1 MLGRKVESTRPV
13 TLVEVKKILEQRSVE
28 PDFGYEQQTSLDY
41 ARKLAKLTPEDAT
54 KMEKELVEEVPALRA
69 ESLVKIVD
77 ILPVHEST
85 IGAILAKER
94 ISLSPAQN
102 AKVLEI
108 VAKFR
113 TKMIAPPEPEKKEEA
128 AKAEDASA
136 PVEEKAAV
144 PKKEKAEEK
153 AEKKEAADK
162 KDASEKKEPAEK
174 TEKKTKS
181 KKSAEP
187 KSE

>member
-13 TLVEVKKILEQRSVE
+13 SLVEVKRILEQRSVE

-41 ARKLAKLTPEDAT
+41 ARKLAKLTVEDAA
-54 KMEKELVEEVPALRA
+54 KLEKELVEEVPALKA
-69 ESLVKIVD
+69 EALVKIVD

-102 AKVLEI
+102 AAVLEI

-128 AKAEDASA
+128 AETEAAKEEVKVAEAEKPASA
-136 PVEEKAAV
+136 A
-144 PKKEKAEEK
+144 KKEKAET
-153 AEKKEAADK
+153 A
-162 KDASEKKEPAEK
+162 EKKEPAKK
-174 TEKKTKS
+174 TEGKGKKA
-181 KKSAEP
+181 AEA

>member
-1 MLGRKVESTRPV
+1 MLGRKVESARPV
-13 TLVEVKKILEQRSVE
+13 SLVEVKRILEQRAAE

-41 ARKLAKLTPEDAT
+41 ARKLAKLTVEDAA
-54 KMEKELVEEVPALRA
+54 KMEKELVEEVPALKA
-69 ESLVKIVD
+69 EALVKIVD

-94 ISLSPAQN
+94 ISLSPSQN

-108 VAKFR
+108 AAKFR

-128 AKAEDASA
+128 VTTELAKEESKTAETDK
-136 PVEEKAAV
+136 PAA
-144 PKKEKAEEK
+144 KKEKAEKEPT
-153 AEKKEAADK
+153 EKKEGKAKKAAE
-162 KDASEKKEPAEK
+162 S
-174 TEKKTKS
+174 
-181 KKSAEP
+181 